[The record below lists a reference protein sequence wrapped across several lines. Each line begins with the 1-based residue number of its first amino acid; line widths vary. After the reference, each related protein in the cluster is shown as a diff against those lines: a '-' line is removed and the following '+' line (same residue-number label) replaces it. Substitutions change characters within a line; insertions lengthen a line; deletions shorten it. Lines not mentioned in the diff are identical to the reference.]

1 MDDQTGIL
9 VALGASAAANCR
21 PCLEHH
27 LGRARVASVLEDDI
41 AAAIEIGLG
50 VNEGA
55 ARKTRDFISGDLL
68 GRDPAMSGASGSG
81 CC

>member
-1 MDDQTGIL
+1 MNEHQTKL

-21 PCLEHH
+21 PCLNHH
-27 LGRARVASVLEDDI
+27 LDEARAQDVSEADI
-41 AAAIEIGLG
+41 AEAIDVGMA

-55 ARKTRDFISGDLL
+55 ARQTKAFIDTLLERDAVSVAPGKT
-68 GRDPAMSGASGSG
+68 G

>member
-1 MDDQTGIL
+1 MNEHEKKL

-27 LGRARVASVLEDDI
+27 LGEARAQGVSEVDI
-41 AAAIEIGLG
+41 AEAIDVGMA

-55 ARKTRDFISGDLL
+55 ARQTKAFIDTLLEREAVSVGPRKT
-68 GRDPAMSGASGSG
+68 G

>member
-1 MDDQTGIL
+1 MNEHEKKL

-21 PCLEHH
+21 PCLDHH
-27 LGRARVASVLEDDI
+27 LGESRAAGVSEADI
-41 AAAIEIGLG
+41 AEAIDVGMA

-55 ARKTRDFISGDLL
+55 ARQTKAFIDTLLKREAVSFGPGKT
-68 GRDPAMSGASGSG
+68 G